1 MPAAARLAPPLAAA
15 APVITLPQLTVS
27 TIAEH
32 AAGGFEIPCPTA
44 AQPKPTQP
52 NSKVVVLKPMP
63 TVSLTAAAPLG
74 VPPEEER
81 PALAIPTP
89 GLIALDF
96 YCQRGNGSAVP
107 LFQWHGPAIA
117 PQLPRLGLKPAF
129 EKLEDLV
136 LRKRTTPA
144 IAEVFSITDA
154 RKGSGNATVR
164 HAVKAIAAG
173 LMVATALWFGAAGSR
188 VGTQMTAVSRVA
200 EVPADVP
207 TVAADAGLSR
217 PESSKS
223 GATGPLAWVRQTIAN
238 RAAVQLTDSFSGGMQ
253 AWGSAPKT
261 WAPGWSRHPDGYVH
275 TGPLALFQPSMTFA
289 DYRLEFFGQIENKS
303 IGWAVRA
310 HDPKNYYAMKFRVV
324 EPGLRPIIAISHYPV
339 VGGKA
344 GRSVEVPLNVMVHN
358 NTPFQV
364 AVLVKGHRFVTSVDG
379 QEVDSWT
386 DDTLASGG
394 VGFFSE
400 AGEHARLYWMKVS
413 RNTDLLGRVCAY
425 LSGGSEGQ
433 ATADLWWP
441 DIPGGTPRPSA
452 PAGPQSVAL
461 AALPAAFWRKRRSPP
476 WSS

>member
-1 MPAAARLAPPLAAA
+1 
-15 APVITLPQLTVS
+15 
-27 TIAEH
+27 
-32 AAGGFEIPCPTA
+32 
-44 AQPKPTQP
+44 
-52 NSKVVVLKPMP
+52 
-63 TVSLTAAAPLG
+63 
-74 VPPEEER
+74 
-81 PALAIPTP
+81 
-89 GLIALDF
+89 
-96 YCQRGNGSAVP
+96 
-107 LFQWHGPAIA
+107 
-117 PQLPRLGLKPAF
+117 
-129 EKLEDLV
+129 
-136 LRKRTTPA
+136 
-144 IAEVFSITDA
+144 
-154 RKGSGNATVR
+154 
-164 HAVKAIAAG
+164 
-173 LMVATALWFGAAGSR
+173 
-188 VGTQMTAVSRVA
+188 
-200 EVPADVP
+200 
-207 TVAADAGLSR
+207 
-217 PESSKS
+217 
-223 GATGPLAWVRQTIAN
+223 
-238 RAAVQLTDSFSGGMQ
+238 MQ